1 MGQKKLL
8 AGFRGVKFTFAY
20 SFLYLLLSNIIF
32 SILQYIN
39 QRKENRARW
48 VGIMQ
53 TTTVP
58 GNSKLYLVFKL
69 QCICGEQGH
78 KIMKTN
84 ERAGLKYSHEDYNL
98 FRSNQSQIA

>member
-8 AGFRGVKFTFAY
+8 GGFRGVKFTFAC
-20 SFLYLLLSNIIF
+20 SFLYLLFSNIIF

-58 GNSKLYLVFKL
+58 GNRKLYLVFNL
-69 QCICGEQGH
+69 QCIYGEQGH
-78 KIMKTN
+78 QIMKTN
-84 ERAGLKYSHEDYNL
+84 ERAGLKYSHVDFNL
-98 FRSNQSQIA
+98 FRSNQSQA

>member
-1 MGQKKLL
+1 MQP
-8 AGFRGVKFTFAY
+8 
-20 SFLYLLLSNIIF
+20 SLSLFIALPCYF